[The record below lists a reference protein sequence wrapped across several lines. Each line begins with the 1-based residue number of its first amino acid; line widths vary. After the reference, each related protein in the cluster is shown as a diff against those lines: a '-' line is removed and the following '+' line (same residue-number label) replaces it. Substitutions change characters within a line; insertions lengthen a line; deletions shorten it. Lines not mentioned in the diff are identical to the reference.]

1 MLEDVEDQK
10 EFEAAITAD
19 YDAETTVEREF
30 VLRLASLLW
39 RIRRAASIETSLLHA
54 ELLRDRRRL
63 RGQPLDQVCE
73 CLSGKKLNPMNHL

>member
-10 EFEAAITAD
+10 DFEAAITAD

-39 RIRRAASIETSLLHA
+39 RIRRATSIETSLLHTRPSSYA
-54 ELLRDRRRL
+54 IGDGCAVSHLIRFVS
-63 RGQPLDQVCE
+63 VCP
-73 CLSGKKLNPMNHL
+73 GRN